1 MGVVSILVDAWW
13 RRRMPP
19 PHTPAPPNSALRS
32 DHSAFPSL
40 FEPVAASKRPLGAQ
54 HRRGLT
60 ALLLLALAGFGA
72 TAFGVAVNMPASGN
86 PSQRWISDV
95 VVPLDVDAQLE
106 VLAEHSTSVFRS
118 EVTRGGDSAASL
130 LARLGIA
137 DPAAIAFLSTD
148 ALSRGLFEGRA
159 GKSVRVQLDRAGRM
173 LELVARFGPQDR
185 SRSSTHFSRLR
196 VELVGDRLLSTIE
209 TAALAPQI
217 KVGQGTIS
225 SSLFA
230 ATDAANVP
238 DAVAAQMAEVLSAD
252 IDFHRDLRRGD
263 RFALVYEVLTA
274 DGEAVTWSGLPGR
287 LVAAEFVN
295 AGFRHSAVWYQ
306 DARGKGGYYSYE
318 GQSKRR
324 SFLASPLEYSRV
336 SSGFATRMHPILK
349 EWQRHRGVDY
359 TAPSGTP
366 VRAVADGVVEF
377 AGVRNGYGNVIE
389 IRHGGERST
398 LYAHLSR
405 LDVRP
410 GQRVE
415 QGARIGAVGATG
427 WATGPHL
434 HFEFKVAGEQRNP
447 GQLAQ
452 WAEVAMLPSI
462 ERSAFLAWSRSIQGQ
477 IDLFQ
482 SASRHGTLAE

>member
-1 MGVVSILVDAWW
+1 M
-13 RRRMPP
+13 R
-19 PHTPAPPNSALRS
+19 PARLDSASTSLRL
-32 DHSAFPSL
+32 P
-40 FEPVAASKRPLGAQ
+40 ASYP
-54 HRRGLT
+54 RRGLI
-60 ALLLLALAGFGA
+60 ALLWVALAGFGA
-72 TAFGVAVNMPASGN
+72 TAFGVAVNMPASGLTQ
-86 PSQRWISDV
+86 QRWISHT

-106 VLAEHSTSVFRS
+106 SLATHSTPVFRS
-118 EVTRGGDSAASL
+118 DVTRSGETAASL
-130 LARLGIA
+130 LTRLGVT
-137 DPAAIAFLSTD
+137 DPAAVAFLNSD
-148 ALSRGLFEGRA
+148 ASSRGLFEGRA
-159 GKSVRVQLDRAGRM
+159 GKSVRVRLDRVGRL
-173 LELVARFGPQDR
+173 LELVGRFGPQDR
-185 SRSSTHFSRLR
+185 SRSLTHFSRLR
-196 VELVGDRLLSTIE
+196 VELVGERLLSTTE

-217 KVGQGTIS
+217 KVGSGTITT
-225 SSLFA
+225 SLFA

-252 IDFHRDLRRGD
+252 IDFHRDLRKGD

-274 DGEAVTWSGLPGR
+274 DGEAVTWTGIAGR
-287 LVAAEFVN
+287 LVAAEFIN

-306 DARGKGGYYSYE
+306 DSLGKGGYFSYD

-336 SSGFATRMHPILK
+336 SSGFATRLHPILK

-366 VRAVADGVVEF
+366 VRSVADGVVEF
-377 AGVRNGYGNVIE
+377 AGVRNGYGNVVE
-389 IRHGGERST
+389 IRHGSERST

-405 LDVRP
+405 IDVRA
-410 GQRVE
+410 GQRLE
-415 QGARIGAVGATG
+415 QGARIGTVGATG

-452 WAEVAMLPSI
+452 WADAVMLPSS
-462 ERSAFLAWSRSIQGQ
+462 ERSGYLAWSRSIQGQ

-482 SASRHGTLAE
+482 SAARHGSLAE